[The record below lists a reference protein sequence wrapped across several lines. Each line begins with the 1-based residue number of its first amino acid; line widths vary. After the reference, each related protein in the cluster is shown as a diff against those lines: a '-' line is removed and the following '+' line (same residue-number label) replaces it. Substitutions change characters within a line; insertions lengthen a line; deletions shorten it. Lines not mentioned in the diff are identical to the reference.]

1 MGPSNR
7 ARRALDQVTPGSH
20 RNKKWRR
27 VSAALA
33 ALIGGGLISVA
44 GTTAPARA
52 AGNEAPAVPVLHWRS
67 CDDGFQCAVA
77 RVPLNYR
84 RPGGTTIGIA
94 VIRHLA
100 ADPSKRLGSL
110 FFNGG
115 GPGQQVV
122 GFPSEYPMF
131 PAALRSRY
139 DIVTFDPRGL
149 GSSTPVHCFAS
160 ATGERQLL
168 SNLPPFFPV
177 GGNQDA
183 TWERIWAQFDEQCA
197 AHGGPLIDHDTTADE
212 ARDMNLLREAVRD
225 PVLNYVGES
234 YGTLLGATYAN
245 LFPDTV
251 GRMLLDG
258 NVNAAAWTTASRD
271 TPQWLRI
278 GRDKASAEVMR
289 DFLDLCGS
297 TSTARCAFSAGS
309 PAATTAKFAALL
321 ARLDQHPV
329 TAGTP
334 PQTYSY
340 AAAVASVPVAT
351 VATWQQG
358 ARLLQQLW
366 LASSSPSRS
375 SPASASNLIGYDGHA
390 EWQLGILC
398 ADAPDPSDAA
408 AYPAIARTAEQS
420 YGGFGIEYT
429 WQSEECANW
438 PAAAGQDRYSGP
450 WNRVTK
456 NTILLFGNTGDP
468 DTSYQSSVALSHEL
482 ARARLLTVDG
492 YGHTEQS
499 NPSSCAEAYGIRYLL
514 SGALPPKGTVC
525 PQNATPFPAGT
536 GN

>member
-1 MGPSNR
+1 MRLSNR
-7 ARRALDQVTPGSH
+7 ARRALERVPRGSH
-20 RNKKWRR
+20 RNKKWRY
-27 VSAALA
+27 VSVALA

-44 GTTAPARA
+44 VTTAPARA
-52 AGNEAPAVPVLHWRS
+52 SGSEAPAVPVLYWRS
-67 CDDGFQCAVA
+67 CDDGFQCAIA
-77 RVPLNYR
+77 HVPLDYQH
-84 RPGGTTIGIA
+84 PDGTTIDIA

-100 ADPSKRLGSL
+100 TDPSERLGSL

-115 GPGQQVV
+115 GPDQQVA

-131 PAALRSRY
+131 PAALQARY

-149 GSSTPVHCFAS
+149 GSSTPLQCFAS
-160 ATGERQLL
+160 AADERELL
-168 SNLPPFFPV
+168 SNLPPFFPP
-177 GGNQDA
+177 GAQQDA

-212 ARDMNLLREAVRD
+212 ARDMNLLREAVGD

-245 LFPDTV
+245 LFPNQV

-258 NVNAAAWTTASRD
+258 NVNAAAWTAASSD

-278 GRDKASAEVMR
+278 GRDQASAQVMR

-309 PAATTAKFAALL
+309 PAATTAKFATLL
-321 ARLDQHPV
+321 TRLEQHPV

-334 PQTYSY
+334 PQTYTY
-340 AAAVASVPVAT
+340 AAVVASLPLDSVAG
-351 VATWQQG
+351 WQQG
-358 ARLLQQLW
+358 ARQLQQLW

-375 SPASASNLIGYDGHA
+375 SSAIKYGYDGHA

-398 ADAPDPSDAA
+398 ADAPNPSDLA
-408 AYPAIARTAEQS
+408 AYPAIARTAEQG

-429 WQSEECANW
+429 WQSEECAKW
-438 PAAAGQDRYSGP
+438 PAAAGEDRYSGP

-456 NTILLFGNTGDP
+456 NTILLLGNTGDP
-468 DTSYQSSVALSHEL
+468 TTSYQSSVALSHEL

-499 NPSSCAEAYGIRYLL
+499 NPSSCAEAFGIRYLL

-525 PQNATPFPAGT
+525 PQNATPFPAGA